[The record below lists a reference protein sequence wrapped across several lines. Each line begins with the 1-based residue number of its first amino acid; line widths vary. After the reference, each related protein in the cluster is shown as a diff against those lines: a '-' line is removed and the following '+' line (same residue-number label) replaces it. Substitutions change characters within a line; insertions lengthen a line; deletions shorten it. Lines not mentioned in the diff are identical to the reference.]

1 MHFSR
6 FFFLLLTISFIT
18 ATSSNNSLFA
28 QADKKGYEIIVEVE
42 NFKEDHAFLANY
54 YGDKPYI
61 KDSIPV
67 TNGKIVFKG
76 DEALDGGIYLAV
88 LPPNNLFIQFF
99 VSEGDQH
106 FKIKADADNL
116 AGSVV
121 IDGSLD
127 NKLFYDY
134 MDFLSGQLDKKTA
147 IEERKKAAGED
158 KKKLDAITEELKQL
172 DEEVKKFH
180 QNVLEKHPKTL
191 TAAFIANRVEVDI
204 PEFKGTSEEVHEQQ
218 WQFVKDH
225 YFDML
230 DMGDQRLVRAPFLFK
245 KINHYVNKLTVQ
257 HPDSIAVSIDKVL
270 KLVKPADETF
280 KYYLVHFLNEYAKSK
295 IVGMDAVYVHI
306 VDNYY
311 AKGLA
316 HWTEEDQLKKIVKNA
331 NTLRPILIGKTA
343 PNIEVEKQDKSK
355 ISLHDV
361 DNELT
366 ILFFWSPD
374 CGHCK
379 KAMPHMVDFYK
390 DYKSK
395 DVEIFGVCTEIQE
408 KCEKCWPAIEEKK
421 MGDWINT
428 TDPFLRSRYKVIY
441 DIRTTPQIFILDK
454 DKKIISKRI
463 GAEQVKDVVD
473 EYFEIKKRKEEK
485 KEDEKNTGK

>member
-6 FFFLLLTISFIT
+6 FFFMLLLFSLFTGMSC
-18 ATSSNNSLFA
+18 SSSLFA
-28 QADKKGYEIIVEVE
+28 QASKKGYEIILEVE
-42 NFKEDHAFLANY
+42 NLEDKQVFLANY

-61 KDSIPV
+61 KDSIMAKD
-67 TNGKIVFKG
+67 GRMVFKG

-88 LPPNNLFIQFF
+88 LPPNNQFVQFF
-99 VSEGDQH
+99 ISDGEQH
-106 FKIKADADNL
+106 FKIKADAANL
-116 AGSVV
+116 AGSVEV
-121 IDGSLD
+121 EGSVD

-134 MDFLSGQLDKKTA
+134 MNFLGGQLDKKTA
-147 IEERKKAAGED
+147 IEAKKAAAGD
-158 KKKLDAITEELKQL
+158 NQKKLDAITEEFKQL
-172 DEEVKKFH
+172 DQEVKDFH
-180 QNVLEKHPKTL
+180 RDVLTHYPKTL
-191 TAAFIANRVEVDI
+191 TAAFIANRIDVDV
-204 PEFKGTSEEVHEQQ
+204 PDFEGTEEEVHEKQ
-218 WQFVKDH
+218 WQYVKNH

-230 DMGDQRLVRAPFLFK
+230 DMTDPRLVRAPFLYQ
-245 KINHYVNKLTVQ
+245 KIDHFINKLTVQ
-257 HPDSIAVSIDKVL
+257 HPDSLARSIDQVL
-270 KLVKPADETF
+270 TLVKPSEPTF
-280 KYYLVHFLNEYAKSK
+280 KYYLVHFLNMFAKSK

-316 HWTEEDQLKKIVKNA
+316 PWTEEEQLKKIVKNA
-331 NTLRPILIGKTA
+331 NTLRPILIGKVA
-343 PNIEVEKQDKSK
+343 PNIQVEKQDKSK
-355 ISLHDV
+355 IKLHDV
-361 DNELT
+361 DHELT

-390 DYKSK
+390 EYKSK
-395 DVEIFGVCTEIQE
+395 DVEIFGVCTEVQD
-408 KCEKCWPAIEEKK
+408 KCEKCWPAIEEKN

-463 GAEQVKDVVD
+463 GAEQVKGVVD
-473 EYFEIKKRKEEK
+473 EYFEIKKRKAELES
-485 KEDEKNTGK
+485 GK

>member
-6 FFFLLLTISFIT
+6 FFFLLLTLCIVS
-18 ATSSNNSLFA
+18 ATSSSNSLFA
-28 QADKKGYEIIVEVE
+28 QADKKGYEIIIEVD

-61 KDSIPV
+61 KDSIGV
-67 TNGKIVFKG
+67 TNGKIIFKG
-76 DEALDGGIYLAV
+76 EEALDGGIYLAV
-88 LPPNNLFIQFF
+88 LPPDNLFIQFF
-99 VSEGDQH
+99 VSEGEQH
-106 FKIKADADNL
+106 FKMTANAANL

-121 IDGSLD
+121 VDGSLD

-134 MDFLSGQLDKKTA
+134 MNFLSGQLDKKTA
-147 IEERKKAAGED
+147 IEAKKEAAADD
-158 KKKLDAITEELKQL
+158 KKKLDAITEEFKQL
-172 DEEVKKFH
+172 DQEVKTYHNDILK
-180 QNVLEKHPKTL
+180 KHPKTL
-191 TAAFIANRVEVDI
+191 TAAFIANRIDVEI
-204 PEFKGTSEEVHEQQ
+204 PDFEGTDEEKREKQ
-218 WQFVKDH
+218 WQYVKEH

-230 DMGDQRLVRAPFLFK
+230 DMGDPRLVRAPFLYQ
-245 KINHYVNKLTVQ
+245 KIDHYIKKLTVQ
-257 HPDSIAVSIDKVL
+257 HPDSLAKSIDKIL
-270 KLVKPADETF
+270 TLVKPADETF
-280 KYYLVHFLNEYAKSK
+280 KYYLVHFLNMFAKSK

-316 HWTEEDQLKKIVKNA
+316 SWTDEKQLKKIIKNA

-355 ISLHDV
+355 ISLHDI

-379 KAMPHMVDFYK
+379 KAMPHMVEFYK
-390 DYKSK
+390 NYKSK
-395 DVEIFGVCTEIQE
+395 DVEVFGICTEVQD
-408 KCEKCWPAIEEKK
+408 KCEKCWPAIEEKN

-428 TDPFLRSRYKVIY
+428 TDPFLKSRYKVIY

-473 EYFEIKKRKEEK
+473 EYFQIKERKNE
-485 KEDEKNTGK
+485 KEDKGTGK

>member
-6 FFFLLLTISFIT
+6 FFSLLLALSMF
-18 ATSSNNSLFA
+18 SGLSCSNSLYA
-28 QADKKGYEIIVEVE
+28 QADKKGYEIIIEVD

-61 KDSIPV
+61 KDSIGV
-67 TNGKIVFKG
+67 TNGKIIFKG
-76 DEALDGGIYLAV
+76 EEALDGGIYLAV
-88 LPPNNLFIQFF
+88 LPPNNMFIQFF
-99 VSEGDQH
+99 ISEGDQH
-106 FKIKADADNL
+106 FKMKADADKL
-116 AGSVV
+116 AGSIV

-134 MDFLSGQLDKKTA
+134 MNFLSNQLDKKTT
-147 IEERKKAAGED
+147 IEAKKEAAGED
-158 KKKLDAITEELKQL
+158 KKQLDAIVDEFKNL
-172 DEEVKKFH
+172 DKEVKAYH
-180 QNVLEKHPKTL
+180 SNILEKHPKTL
-191 TAAFIANRVEVDI
+191 TAAFISDRIDVKI
-204 PEFKGTSEEVHEQQ
+204 PEFKGSDEEIREKQ
-218 WQFVKDH
+218 WLYVKEH
-225 YFDML
+225 YFDNL
-230 DMGDQRLVRAPFLFK
+230 DMSDPRLVRAPFLYK
-245 KINHYVNKLTVQ
+245 KIDHYINKLTVQ
-257 HPDSIAVSIDKVL
+257 HPDSLAISIDKVL
-270 KLVKPADETF
+270 TLVKPSEETF
-280 KYYLVHFLNEYAKSK
+280 KYYLVHFLNMFAKSK

-316 HWTEEDQLKKIVKNA
+316 HWTDEKQLKKIIKNA

-343 PNIEVEKQDKSK
+343 PNIEVEKQDQSK

-361 DNELT
+361 GNELT
-366 ILFFWSPD
+366 VLFFWSPD

-379 KAMPHMVDFYK
+379 KAMPHMVEFYK
-390 DYKSK
+390 NYKAK
-395 DVEIFGVCTEIQE
+395 DVEVFGICTEVQE
-408 KCEKCWPAIEEKK
+408 KCKKCWPAIEEKN

-428 TDPFLRSRYKVIY
+428 TDPFLKSRYKVIY

-473 EYFEIKKRKEEK
+473 EYFEIKERK
-485 KEDEKNTGK
+485 KEKTGK